1 MSFQQKE
8 SSIFTQN
15 STVKLIYLSFI
26 LFLFASCAGDQST
39 DDNLIQTDTT
49 TGVVDSLAY
58 YKEKLKADASNP
70 VVIYAR
76 AQYYLRHAEIELA
89 QADLESILAKDSTN
103 LKAQKLYADISLS
116 RLDLETSKYHYEYI
130 LKKDSTNTGALIG
143 LGKIYS
149 ALGRPLKAI
158 FFMNEALKED
168 PYLPEP
174 YFIKGLIYRADYY
187 ARVETDPNKE
197 EQREIALSSF
207 QTAVEQ
213 DPNYYSAYIEMG
225 VMYDEV
231 GDSIALEYYN
241 SALDIFPES
250 IEAWYNKGMYYQ
262 NRGEVDNALHS
273 YYTLNKI
280 DETWADPYYNIGY
293 IHMIMTD
300 DLDSAI
306 YYFERSTELDPTFYQ
321 AYNNL
326 GLSYEKKD
334 DRVNA
339 KRYYLKAIEI
349 NPDFQLAKDNLN
361 ALQ

>member
-1 MSFQQKE
+1 M
-8 SSIFTQN
+8 
-15 STVKLIYLSFI
+15 
-26 LFLFASCAGDQST
+26 LFASCSGEQEAENQETQQDST
-39 DDNLIQTDTT
+39 VQI
-49 TGVVDSLAY
+49 VDSLEY
-58 YKEKLKADASNP
+58 YKQKLKADENNP
-70 VVIYAR
+70 NVIFER
-76 AQYYLRHAEIELA
+76 AQYYIRHAEVDLA
-89 QADLESILAKDSTN
+89 KADLESILARDSSV
-103 LKAQKLYADISLS
+103 LKAQKLYADIALS
-116 RLDLETSKYHYEYI
+116 NLDLETSKYHYEYI

-143 LGKIYS
+143 MGKIYS
-149 ALGRPLKAI
+149 ALDSRAMAI
-158 FFMNEALKED
+158 YYLSEALKVN

-174 YFIKGLIYRADYY
+174 YFMKGLIYRTDYY
-187 ARVETDPNKE
+187 SRHPEDPKKE
-197 EQREIALSSF
+197 ESWSIAVSSF

-213 DPNYYSAYIEMG
+213 DPDYYSAYIEMG

-250 IEAWYNKGMYYQ
+250 LEAWYNKGMYYQ
-262 NRGEVDNALHS
+262 NRGYVDNALHC

-293 IHMIMTD
+293 IHLIMTEE
-300 DLDSAI
+300 LDSAV

-326 GLSYEKKD
+326 GLAYEKKD

-339 KRYYLKAIEI
+339 KKYYLKAIDI